1 MVGVFETRF
10 GGPAGR
16 DKNIARAA
24 GALDGIVLAPGD
36 TVSFNDLVGP
46 RSEENGFFPAPEIYK
61 GERREGIGGGS
72 CQVASTLYAAA
83 FFGGLEVLERR
94 NHSRP
99 SGYIR
104 PGLDATVSYPVL
116 DLRIKNTLS
125 FPVVLVS
132 TLERG
137 VLRFEIRGKERPVS
151 VELATETEGILK
163 YTRKVQRAA
172 LPEGEFRLK
181 QKGKRGLRI
190 KRKKTVTLVATGE
203 ARVEEST
210 DTYPPSRRSTWW
222 VPRPTRARCPR
233 SKGPTR
239 EPRPS
244 AERDLVLSCVETPFP
259 PDYDV

>member
-1 MVGVFETRF
+1 M
-10 GGPAGR
+10 
-16 DKNIARAA
+16 
-24 GALDGIVLAPGD
+24 
-36 TVSFNDLVGP
+36 
-46 RSEENGFFPAPEIYK
+46 
-61 GERREGIGGGS
+61 
-72 CQVASTLYAAA
+72 
-83 FFGGLEVLERR
+83 
-94 NHSRP
+94 
-99 SGYIR
+99 
-104 PGLDATVSYPVL
+104 L

-210 DTYPPSRRSTWW
+210 DTYPAQQEIYLVGPKTDESTL
-222 VPRPTRARCPR
+222 PPLEGPDARTATI
-233 SKGPTR
+233 GG
-239 EPRPS
+239 
-244 AERDLVLSCVETPFP
+244 A
-259 PDYDV
+259 